1 MYKSI
6 TILYLICFV
15 LYLFCSRQPDYFDSE
30 FAPATIYWLKDSKS
44 TKLIP
49 KAVFHDGKKEYA
61 IDARYFLR
69 DLQNGDKVE
78 VIYESEQA
86 EKARVYLF
94 WGYWITWGEL
104 LATIF
109 IYIALFK
116 IAVAVTQNPTPEA
129 LLEQLESKEA
139 PKKKYIE

>member
-6 TILYLICFV
+6 TILYLIGFV
-15 LYLFCSRQPDYFDSE
+15 LYLFCSRQPDYFDGE
-30 FAPATIYWLKDSKS
+30 IVPATIYWLKDSKS
-44 TKLIP
+44 TKAIP

-69 DLQNGDKVE
+69 DVQNGDKVE

-86 EKARVYLF
+86 EKAKVYLF

-104 LATIF
+104 WATIF
-109 IYIALFK
+109 IYLALFK
-116 IAVAVTQNPTPEA
+116 IAVTVTQNPTPET
-129 LLEQLESKEA
+129 LLEQLESKLA